1 MSSVFAINYTKNKKV
16 KKKYIKEK
24 NQYRITINGD
34 LQ

>member
-16 KKKYIKEK
+16 KKIHKRK